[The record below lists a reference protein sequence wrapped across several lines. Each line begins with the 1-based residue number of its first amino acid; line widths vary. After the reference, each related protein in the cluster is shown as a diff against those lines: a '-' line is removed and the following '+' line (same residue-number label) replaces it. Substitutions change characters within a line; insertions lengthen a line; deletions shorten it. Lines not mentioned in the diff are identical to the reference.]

1 MSESSNDDTVLAR
14 LDSVIE
20 QMDVIRD
27 QLGAIKRHCAI
38 VTELL
43 SRMLAKED
51 REYDDQD
58 SE

>member
-1 MSESSNDDTVLAR
+1 MSESSNDDTILAR

-27 QLGAIKRHCAI
+27 QLGTIKKHCAI

-51 REYDDQD
+51 HVYDDED